1 MNNKINLKIDDFYP
15 FVNGQSMGITIEWS
29 SNIGFGQYTI
39 YKLVDSDKWAA
50 DSEGMDDN
58 EDKEFIKNLMEL
70 FIKELDI
77 ED

>member
-1 MNNKINLKIDDFYP
+1 MNNKINLKIDNFYP
-15 FVNGQSMGITIEWS
+15 FVNDQFMGITIEWS

-39 YKLVDSDKWAA
+39 YKPADSDKWAA

-58 EDKEFIKNLMEL
+58 EDKEFIKSLMEL

-77 ED
+77 EN

>member
-15 FVNGQSMGITIEWS
+15 FVNNQSMGITIEWS

-39 YKLVDSDKWAA
+39 YKSADSDKWAA

-58 EDKEFIKNLMEL
+58 EDKEFIKSLMEL
-70 FIKELDI
+70 FIEKLNI

>member
-1 MNNKINLKIDDFYP
+1 MNNKINLKIDNFYP
-15 FVNGQSMGITIEWS
+15 FVNEQFMGITIEWS

-39 YKLVDSDKWAA
+39 YKPTDSDKWAA

-58 EDKEFIKNLMEL
+58 QDKEFIKSLMEL

-77 ED
+77 EN